1 MEGRGNIR
9 DRESRAKTR
18 IISSRYLTFD
28 CWSIQFRGLPR
39 CRECEY
45 LATEMCGGLRIRK
58 GMLSGDYPINGLP
71 DISCRE
77 IHSNYCD
84 DIVQ

>member
-9 DRESRAKTR
+9 DRESRAKTK
-18 IISSRYLTFD
+18 ILSGRYLTSE
-28 CWSIQFRGLPR
+28 CWSIQFWGLPH

-58 GMLSGDYPINGLP
+58 GILAGEYPLQGLP
-71 DISCRE
+71 DIS
-77 IHSNYCD
+77 NGL
-84 DIVQ
+84 